1 MNIKYYVLLTCKKW
15 LCLSFREMSLIFII
29 CREQTIR
36 MHITAWENDR
46 NDRNDWKF
54 KSVCS
59 SNQGW
64 YLNFSFIIEASKPS
78 FLKVL
83 KTLCLLLR
91 YIGMVKSILHIDV
104 HFGLTDIGQFA
115 KWPIYIVATMRMCKF
130 EFSNTPLTSSK
141 SKVMKGW
148 SIYNNWYM

>member
-1 MNIKYYVLLTCKKW
+1 MFIK
-15 LCLSFREMSLIFII
+15 SGMIF
-29 CREQTIR
+29 E
-36 MHITAWENDR
+36 
-46 NDRNDWKF
+46 
-54 KSVCS
+54 
-59 SNQGW
+59 
-64 YLNFSFIIEASKPS
+64 FSFIIEASKPS

-91 YIGMVKSILHIDV
+91 YIGMIKSILHIDV

-141 SKVMKGW
+141 SKVMKG
-148 SIYNNWYM
+148 